1 LAETSSGGGASL
13 FTKVIGGAIGVVF
26 VLFWS
31 GITFTADFFVGR
43 DIARQCATYGFAA
56 TEGTITKSEVTTRHG
71 AKGSTNHRWD
81 LNYTY
86 LVCDQRL
93 QGTRYRF
100 QSSDDRGDAPKLSE
114 RFPVGSRPTV
124 YYDAA
129 DPSRAVLL
137 RGLEGR
143 DLFIPLFLMPFNLIA
158 LVGWS
163 VIFAV
168 CFRRNVHFDTGGV
181 RVRDDGLELRAFV
194 PDHSALFVFGA
205 AIFGT
210 CFVMIFVVGFIT
222 GFEPSLALMIGVWG
236 LVFAVAIWFALPR
249 FLRER
254 RGQSDLVIDRF
265 GKRLTLPITHGRKEQ
280 VEVPFATLVST
291 KVKEVRTKGSKGR
304 TNFSYHVM
312 LSAQN
317 VGKDQCVWQSTDAE
331 KAERFATWLKG
342 AVGEE

>member
-1 LAETSSGGGASL
+1 L
-13 FTKVIGGAIGVVF
+13 FTKLIAGLIGLVF

-31 GITFTADFFVGR
+31 GLTGVADFFVGR
-43 DIARQCATYGFAA
+43 DILRQCATYGFAA
-56 TEGTITKSEVTTRHG
+56 TEGTITKSEVTEHRG
-71 AKGSTNHRWD
+71 SKGSTNYRWH
-81 LNYTY
+81 LGYTY
-86 LVCDQRL
+86 LVGDQRIE
-93 QGTRYRF
+93 GDRYRF
-100 QSSDDRGDAPKLSE
+100 QSSDDRGDANKLSE
-114 RFPVGSRPTV
+114 RFPVNSRPTV

-143 DLFIPLFLMPFNLIA
+143 DLFIPMFLMPFNLVA

-163 VIFAV
+163 VIFAT
-168 CFRRNVHFDTGGV
+168 CFRRNVHFETGGV

-205 AIFGT
+205 AIFGMS
-210 CFVMIFVVGFIT
+210 FAMIFVVGFMT
-222 GFEPSLALMIGVWG
+222 GFEPSLEVMIGVWG
-236 LVFAVAIWFALPR
+236 VIFAVAIWFALPR
-249 FLRER
+249 LIRDR
-254 RGQSDLVIDRF
+254 RGLSDLIIDRF

-280 VEVPFATLVST
+280 LEIPFAALVST
-291 KVKEVRTKGSKGR
+291 RVKEVRTKGSKGR